1 MLRSCFLSVAV
12 AMLLHGAPAS
22 AQTLSLPDSLV
33 DLRTEQGEKYLKE
46 SDDALAFGPLV
57 SSYVTQKTQTYCGV
71 ASIVMV
77 VNALQLQAPAVPE
90 YDPYHTFTQDNFL
103 DAKTEAILPRA
114 VLAERGMTLDQI
126 GALLATLSLKVDV
139 VHASDTTLEA
149 FRDMARAHLS
159 KPGQF
164 IIANYLRKAMGQE
177 KGGHISPL
185 AAYDKLTD
193 RFLIMDVAR
202 YKYPPV
208 WVTAKDLFTAMSTT
222 DSDNQNRTRGFVLI
236 SKDGAG

>member
-1 MLRSCFLSVAV
+1 MRRSLLLSAALVV
-12 AMLLHGAPAS
+12 LSLGTLAS
-22 AQTLSLPDSLV
+22 AQTLSLPDNLV

-46 SDDALAFGPLV
+46 SDDVLAFGPLV
-57 SSYVTQKTQTYCGV
+57 ANYVTQKTQTFCGV

-90 YDPYHTFTQDNFL
+90 YDPYHTFTQDNLL

-126 GALLATLSLKVDV
+126 GGLLTSLSLKAEV
-139 VHASDTTLEA
+139 VHASDTTLDA

-193 RFLIMDVAR
+193 RFLILDVAR

-208 WVTAKDLFTAMSTT
+208 WVTAADLFTAMKTT

-236 SKDGAG
+236 SKGGAG